1 MSALT
6 ISLPQK
12 SHTQIPRQPSTLT
25 PMCGIVGYIG
35 PKPVVPVIMEGLAR
49 LEYRGYDSAGIA
61 VAGGPAGLQLRRA
74 PGKLRNLARDL
85 ETHPVQGTFGIGHTR
100 WATHGRPTEENA
112 HPHRDG
118 TGTLVVVHNG
128 IVENYL
134 QLKAALIAKGHK
146 FASETD
152 TEIIAHVIQDELELA
167 ANQASSSRPEASQ
180 SGAAAER
187 PLPSQGPNTPPAT
200 TTEANESEA
209 AITAG
214 PSSIP
219 LEEAVRRAVLRL
231 TGAFAIGVL
240 SADEPDKLVAAR
252 FGPPAVLGLGEGE
265 YFLASDVPGILHH
278 TRSIYFLADGE
289 LATLTPSGI
298 TLTDFDG
305 SPRTLLPQRVTWDP
319 IQAEKAGYKHFMLKE
334 INEQPRSIR
343 DTTLGRVSLDTGR
356 VFLPDL
362 QISPEE
368 FRDCTQ
374 ITIAACGTSWHAGLA
389 GKFMIERLARL
400 RVDVDYA
407 SEFRYRSPLAD
418 PRTIGL
424 LITQSGETADTLA
437 AQAELIHLGSKTLAI
452 CNVVGAAVTRRAEG
466 TITTNAGPEIGV
478 ASTKAFTAQL
488 TALFLLA
495 LHLAQVRGTISDA
508 ESLHYV
514 TELARIPA
522 KLENM
527 LSLAVPNATGGGEG
541 TAALIPLT
549 PPPATNPIILS
560 GATAGAVEGPASL
573 PGTTPNPAVLST
585 GAAGAAERPSYFASA
600 PTTPVISTGAAGAAE
615 RSLPSQSPNTP
626 ATQNPS
632 VLLSASNGPASLSG
646 TPNPFAAALF
656 QPDRRIAPR
665 LSLNAQCQ
673 HLAQLFSGARDFLFL
688 GRGIH
693 YPIALE
699 GALKLKEISY
709 IHAEGYP
716 AGEMKHGPNA
726 LIDETLPVVCI
737 ATKDPTDPASVLKY
751 EKTLSNIQ
759 EVTARAGRVIAIAT
773 EGDTTITQLVEHTIH
788 IPAAP
793 ELLLPLLETIP
804 LQLLAYHIAVRR
816 GCDVDQPRNLAKSV
830 TVE

>member
-1 MSALT
+1 
-6 ISLPQK
+6 
-12 SHTQIPRQPSTLT
+12 
-25 PMCGIVGYIG
+25 MCGIVGYIG

-74 PGKLRNLARDL
+74 PGKLRNLDAILQTD
-85 ETHPVQGTFGIGHTR
+85 PVQGTFGIGHTR

-134 QLKAALIAKGHK
+134 ELKRSLLAKGHT
-146 FASETD
+146 FTSETD

-167 ANQASSSRPEASQ
+167 ANGLNADSSTTLPRPSSRPEAKGR
-180 SGAAAER
+180 SGE
-187 PLPSQGPNTPPAT
+187 TPVSAPAHASGDQASRT
-200 TTEANESEA
+200 VDANESEA
-209 AITAG
+209 VTTERTA
-214 PSSIP
+214 PPSIP
-219 LEEAVRRAVLRL
+219 LEEAVRRAVKRL

-240 SADEPDKLVAAR
+240 SAHEPDKLVAAR
-252 FGPPAVLGLGEGE
+252 MGPPAVLGLGEDE

-278 TRSIYFLADGE
+278 TRTIYFLADGE
-289 LATLTPSGI
+289 LAVLTRSGI
-298 TLTDFDG
+298 ALSGFDG
-305 SPRTLLPQRVTWDP
+305 EPRTLTPQRVTWDP

-334 INEQPRSIR
+334 INEQPRAIR
-343 DTTLGRVSLDTGR
+343 DTTLGRVSLDTGK

-368 FRDCTQ
+368 FRQASQ

-400 RVDVDYA
+400 PVDVDYA
-407 SEFRYRSPLAD
+407 SEFRYRDPIAD
-418 PRTIGL
+418 PRAIGL
-424 LITQSGETADTLA
+424 LITQSGETADTIA
-437 AQAELIHLGSKTLAI
+437 AQTELIDKGSKTLAI
-452 CNVVGAAVTRRAEG
+452 CNVVGSAVTRRAAG

-495 LHLAQVRGTISDA
+495 LHLAQVRGTVTDE
-508 ESLHYV
+508 ESLHLV
-514 TELARIPA
+514 TELSRIPA
-522 KLENM
+522 KLESM
-527 LSLAVPNATGGGEG
+527 LSLHLPGSTGGGEG
-541 TAALIPLT
+541 TAAPTSLAAPSSR
-549 PPPATNPIILS
+549 PEATQS
-560 GATAGAVEGPASL
+560 GA
-573 PGTTPNPAVLST
+573 
-585 GAAGAAERPSYFASA
+585 AAERPLYS
-600 PTTPVISTGAAGAAE
+600 STADVPPHFGSE
-615 RSLPSQSPNTP
+615 RR
-626 ATQNPS
+626 
-632 VLLSASNGPASLSG
+632 G
-646 TPNPFAAALF
+646 
-656 QPDRRIAPR
+656 RPR
-665 LSLNAQCQ
+665 LSLNAQCEE
-673 HLAQLFSGARDFLFL
+673 LARQFSTANDFLFL

-737 ATKDPTDPASVLKY
+737 ATKDPDDPASVLKY

-759 EVTARAGRVIAIAT
+759 EVTARSGRVIAIAT
-773 EGDTTITQLVEHTIH
+773 EGDEHIGQLVEHTIH

-793 ELLLPLLETIP
+793 ELLLPLLEVVP